1 MDLSV
6 GDLLGIC
13 ELAGIKAKCEKL
25 TSLETIFTVEH
36 MRITQDRK
44 TYTGKFVYEKL
55 NKDCNYYPLGDLIED
70 IAEEKKDV
78 R

>member
-6 GDLLGIC
+6 RDILGIC
-13 ELAGIKAKCEKL
+13 ELAGITTEGVDL
-25 TSLETIFTVEH
+25 NLDTLFTIEH

-55 NKDCNYYPLGDLIED
+55 NKDCDYYPLGDLIED